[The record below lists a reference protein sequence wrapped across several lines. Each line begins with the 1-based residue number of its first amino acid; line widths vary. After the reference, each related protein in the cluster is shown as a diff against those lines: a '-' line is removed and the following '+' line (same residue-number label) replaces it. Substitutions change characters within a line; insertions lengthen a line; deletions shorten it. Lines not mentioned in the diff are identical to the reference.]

1 MESLRKPPL
10 PLPPFLPKRIPKPQR
25 SKKVVVAAA
34 GFQGAISPLLPP
46 PFSSSEK
53 GIRMRGFGRGTL
65 SK

>member
-10 PLPPFLPKRIPKPQR
+10 PLPPFLPERIPKPQR

-46 PFSSSEK
+46 FPPRK
-53 GIRMRGFGRGTL
+53 KALG
-65 SK
+65 